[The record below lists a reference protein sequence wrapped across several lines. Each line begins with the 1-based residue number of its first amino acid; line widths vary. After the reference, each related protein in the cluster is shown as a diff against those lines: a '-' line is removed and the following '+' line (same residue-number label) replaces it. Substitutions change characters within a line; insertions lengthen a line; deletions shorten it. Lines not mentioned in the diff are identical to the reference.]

1 MSIQPPSFADVVDPG
16 RFSLEEA
23 EKMAL
28 QLMAEGQRIPERLA
42 LALQGEPPP
51 DNGRAERMLELLPRI
66 TGPERLLPLLDRV
79 MPSSNSRIRSKA
91 WKLYAAAS
99 ADLRWAEA
107 QINDED
113 ARVAANVV
121 EALWRATPTEPL
133 LEIFK
138 RAALQERNRVAGNGL
153 VGLFNFNDPLAE
165 EVVMRMARH
174 QDSGFRA
181 TAAWAIGRVYWR
193 EGAELLRELR
203 KDHSEKVRI
212 NAERSI
218 LRIARR
224 YPGAA

>member
-1 MSIQPPSFADVVDPG
+1 
-16 RFSLEEA
+16 
-23 EKMAL
+23 
-28 QLMAEGQRIPERLA
+28 
-42 LALQGEPPP
+42 
-51 DNGRAERMLELLPRI
+51 
-66 TGPERLLPLLDRV
+66 
-79 MPSSNSRIRSKA
+79 
-91 WKLYAAAS
+91 
-99 ADLRWAEA
+99 
-107 QINDED
+107 
-113 ARVAANVV
+113 
-121 EALWRATPTEPL
+121 